1 MAEERNHEKKLQQ
14 VGPEKI
20 TAIIN
25 VILGEVKILK
35 GQLRLAVEWAS
46 PETRLSLG
54 TGVAAEVLGWSAGS
68 YIPAIPPID
77 GIIMEST
84 ILSAYVALKE
94 TLNDCDEEK
103 KRIATF
109 REETD

>member
-54 TGVAAEVLGWSAGS
+54 TGVAAEVLGWATGS
-68 YIPAIPPID
+68 YSIIQWVLGSARARTAPAC
-77 GIIMEST
+77 
-84 ILSAYVALKE
+84 LVALACR
-94 TLNDCDEEK
+94 TVTT
-103 KRIATF
+103 A
-109 REETD
+109 